1 MILGLLSDTHDNL
14 NNLLK
19 AIEIFKAERAET
31 LIHCG
36 DITAPE
42 TIAMLGGFT
51 LRCAFGNMDFQQ
63 DALGQAIRRLGQ
75 NNRAGLVLE
84 LDFNGMAV
92 AVAHGHQREV
102 LSNLIHSGRY
112 AYVFHG
118 HTHRRRDERIGGTRV
133 INPGALS
140 GARSGGLS
148 IACLNL
154 AEDDLRFFEL
164 PHN

>member
-19 AIEIFKAERAET
+19 AIDILKTERAET
-31 LIHCG
+31 VIHCG
-36 DITAPE
+36 DITSPE
-42 TIAMLGGFT
+42 TISLLEGFP
-51 LRCAFGNMDFQQ
+51 LRCAFGNMDFEQ
-63 DALGQAIRRLGQ
+63 DSLRQAIQRLDKD
-75 NNRAGLVLE
+75 NRAGLVLE
-84 LDFNGMAV
+84 LEFDGIAV

-102 LSNLIHSGRY
+102 LSELIHSGRY

-118 HTHRRRDERIGGTRV
+118 HTHRRRDERIGETRV

-140 GARSGGLS
+140 SARSGGPS

-154 AEDDLRFFEL
+154 VEDDLRFFKL
-164 PHN
+164 PRN